1 MVVPEKSSP
10 PYMFGDLLALARLS
24 WVREMGSRL
33 EQLGYSG
40 YRRSDAAVLRLLWR
54 EPLSVGGLGSLLGI
68 SRQAARKLVAA
79 LEQRG
84 YARTERDAGDAR
96 RLNVLLTPRGE
107 AYAGAITTVID
118 ALNSA
123 LARRVEP
130 AQLAAADAV
139 LRAALGSESERAR
152 AAALVQPP
160 R

>member
-1 MVVPEKSSP
+1 MEK
-10 PYMFGDLLALARLS
+10 
-24 WVREMGSRL
+24 RL
-33 EQLGYSG
+33 ERLGYDD

-54 EPLSVGGLGSLLGI
+54 EPLSVGSLGSRLGV

-84 YARTERDAGDAR
+84 YARTERAAADAR

-107 AYAGAITTVID
+107 AYAMSITAVIET
-118 ALNSA
+118 LNSA
-123 LARRVEP
+123 LASRVEP

-139 LRAALGSESERAR
+139 LRASIVDSGERAR
-152 AAALVQPP
+152 AAALVDPP